1 MTAVSVVL
9 LNYKRPY
16 HLPAIV
22 ESLDSLP
29 FVDELILWNN
39 GREGCLI
46 DIIPEC
52 RASLMIVD
60 SQENLCTLGRFKAAE
75 LARNS
80 IVYTQDDDV
89 LIRNVPRLLEKFL
102 AHREKITAGLVDRHY
117 RLEANQRPFMQLGW
131 GSFHLREWMTETL
144 EPYISRFG
152 EDELLCRKADRI
164 YTSLFAKHDPVHSV
178 DGIDI
183 ERLKGPDGRDSDRD
197 PNSLWLRGDHGRLTE
212 EAMARVELL
221 KREVG
226 AA

>member
-1 MTAVSVVL
+1 MTPVSAIL

-22 ESLDSLP
+22 KSLDALP
-29 FVDELILWNN
+29 FIDELIIWNN
-39 GREGCLI
+39 GREGSLI

-52 RASLMIVD
+52 RAGLTIID
-60 SQENLCTLGRFKAAE
+60 SQDNLCTLGRFKAAE

-89 LIRNVPRLLEKFL
+89 IIHNVPQLLEKFL
-102 AHREKITAGLVDRHY
+102 THREKITAGLVDRHY
-117 RLEANQRPFMQLGW
+117 RLEANQRPWQQIGW
-131 GSFHLREWMTETL
+131 GSLHLREWMTETL

-152 EDELLCRKADRI
+152 EDELLSRKADRI
-164 YTSLFAKHDPVHSV
+164 YTALFGRHDPVHSV

-197 PNSLWLRGDHGRLTE
+197 GNSLWLRGDHGRLTE
-212 EAMARVELL
+212 EAMSRV
-221 KREVG
+221 REIKQQVG